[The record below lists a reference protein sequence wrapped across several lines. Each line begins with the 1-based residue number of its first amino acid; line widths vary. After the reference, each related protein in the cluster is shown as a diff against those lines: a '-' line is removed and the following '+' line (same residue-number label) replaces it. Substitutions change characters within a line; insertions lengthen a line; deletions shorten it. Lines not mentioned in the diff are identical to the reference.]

1 MAGSTDRQSPESRV
15 LEKARD
21 LAEEVR
27 QTAERV
33 HQQALEAH
41 RLTEIARR
49 HSERGRGLSQIGRNE
64 SRAVGGSI
72 KWSLDVAR
80 RADRRLSGKD
90 EG

>member
-15 LEKARD
+15 LDKARD

-33 HQQALEAH
+33 HQEALEAH

-49 HSERGRGLSQIGRNE
+49 HSERGRELSRIGRNE
-64 SRAVGGSI
+64 ARAVGGSI
-72 KWSLDVAR
+72 KWSLDLAHKAGR
-80 RADRRLSGKD
+80 RSGKD
-90 EG
+90 KD